1 LPSPR
6 EPEWLVQAAWRCDL
20 GNIDYDLGNMMG
32 QVGRL
37 LV

>member
-1 LPSPR
+1 M
-6 EPEWLVQAAWRCDL
+6 VQGACRCDL
-20 GNIDYDLGNMMG
+20 GNTEYDLGNMMG